1 MKSRTLRR
9 KDELSRV
16 GIITFRRRHKLKS
29 AEIITERG
37 EQTRRTKH
45 QLRVANVNHRERYVL
60 YSLLL

>member
-29 AEIITERG
+29 AD
-37 EQTRRTKH
+37 
-45 QLRVANVNHRERYVL
+45 LRAQK
-60 YSLLL
+60 